1 MESGGQVPAQS
12 WGARGVQVAVTGSLR
27 PLHALIVAPAPLFLL
42 MLAAMLFHS
51 ADVSFYELDRITFL
65 LLVFVV
71 GLRML
76 AQHDPLRLTGPVI
89 WPMAGLLLLAAFSL
103 LRHPYD
109 AEAWSVFA
117 AKWLVP
123 FTLFELAGS
132 VFCDVAAL
140 RKFGTFAIVV
150 LAYLSLIAVFFL
162 LDFKSWIFPR
172 YILDESIGIHADRA
186 RGPFLQ
192 AVANG
197 VSLNLLALIALDA
210 FRRRRLPGMVALA
223 LAAIVPLA
231 ALATKTRAVWLSFS
245 GSVVL
250 LLFSHFPRVRRTCLI
265 LAVAGGVGLVT
276 MAFMGSQD
284 DTMTERLQERSP
296 VDFRMAVYQA
306 GWEMFLEKPLL
317 GWDPEEMQSELTRR
331 ISDFHQEAFYFHNT
345 YLEIVVEH
353 GLLGLGLYIWLVTDL
368 FRLGRQH
375 QPHSPSPEGTFLDEG
390 FRSIWPVMLG
400 VYLLHACFVVMNYQF
415 VNGLLFTMAGVLAA
429 QNRRALPQFH
439 ASAL

>member
-1 MESGGQVPAQS
+1 MHSGGQATSQLWES
-12 WGARGVQVAVTGSLR
+12 RGIRAAVLGTVR
-27 PLHALIVAPAPLFLL
+27 PLHALVVAPAWLLLL

-51 ADVSFYELDRITFL
+51 ADVPFYELDRIAFL

-71 GLRML
+71 GLRIL
-76 AQHDPLRLTGPVI
+76 LQHDPLQLTGPVT
-89 WPMAGLLLLAAFSL
+89 WPMLGLLLLAVFSL
-103 LRHPYD
+103 LRQPYD
-109 AEAWSVFA
+109 AESWSVFA

-132 VFCDVAAL
+132 VFSDAGAL
-140 RKFGTFAIVV
+140 RKFEAFTIVV
-150 LAYLSLIAVFFL
+150 LAYLTLIAVFFL
-162 LDFKSWIFPR
+162 FDFKSLIFPR
-172 YILDESIGIHADRA
+172 YILDENLGIHADRA

-197 VSLNLLALIALDA
+197 VSLNLLALVALDS

-223 LAAIVPLA
+223 LVALVPLA

-250 LLFSHFPRVRRTCLI
+250 LVFSRFPRVRRTCLV

-306 GWEMFLEKPLL
+306 GWDMFLEKPLF
-317 GWDPEEMQSELTRR
+317 GWGAEEMQSELTRR
-331 ISDFHQEAFYFHNT
+331 ITDFRQESFYFHNT
-345 YLEIVVEH
+345 YLEIVVEY
-353 GLLGLGLYIWLVTDL
+353 GLLGLGLYLWLIIDL
-368 FRLGRQH
+368 FRLGRKN
-375 QPHSPSPEGTFLDEG
+375 QPHSPSPEGTLLDEG

-400 VYLLHACFVVMNYQF
+400 VYLLHASFVVMNYQF
-415 VNGLLFTMAGVLAA
+415 VNGLLFILAGVLAA
-429 QNRRALPQFH
+429 QNRQARPQFH
-439 ASAL
+439 ASAS